1 MPNSRP
7 MFSICIPAYNRA
19 VHLPALLDS
28 IYAQSFKNFEIVICE
43 DQSRERELIAKIADQ
58 YAQQYPDTLNYIE
71 NSENLGYDANVR
83 NLVHNAKGEFCFFMG
98 NDDLMC
104 ENALS
109 IVSSGISR
117 NNNIGLVLKSYAWF
131 DKEPDKINQV
141 IRYFNE
147 ERVLEAGKE
156 AISICFRRV
165 GVLSGLILHR
175 DTANNAATTEFDG
188 TLYYQ
193 MHITSEVVAQMN
205 AVCLPDVL
213 VLSRNSEAP
222 EFGNSSREKG
232 KYTPGIYTPQ
242 ARLNMISG
250 IIRIVTELDRRRNL
264 DLKDDVMRDYAN
276 YFYPYIRDQ
285 LNLPFKE
292 FYSLYKKFGAMGFS
306 RYPMFHIYFFVCYIL
321 GANNF
326 DRVTKFIRNKLGAS
340 LRIGIKKS
348 VGMKKN

>member
-1 MPNSRP
+1 MSESRRK
-7 MFSICIPAYNRA
+7 FSICIPAYNRA

-28 IYAQSFKNFEIVICE
+28 IYAQNFKDFEIVICE
-43 DQSRERELIAKIADQ
+43 DQSRERPLISEIANR
-58 YAQQYPDTLNYIE
+58 YAERYPKTLTYIE

-83 NLVHNAKGEFCFFMG
+83 NIIANAKGEYCFFMG

-104 ENALS
+104 SGALAT
-109 IVSSGISR
+109 VAAGISR
-117 NNNIGLVLKSYAWF
+117 HKNVGLVLKSYAWF
-131 DKEPDKINQV
+131 DNTPDKINQV
-141 IRYFNE
+141 VRYFNE
-147 ERVLEAGKE
+147 ERVLQTGKE

-175 DTANNAATTEFDG
+175 DAAEKAATSEFDG

-193 MHITSEVVAQMN
+193 MHITSEVLAEMN

-232 KYTPGIYTPQ
+232 KYTPGVYTPE

-250 IIRIVTELDRRRNL
+250 VIRIVTALDHRRNL
-264 DLKDDVMRDYAN
+264 DMKDEVMRDYAN

-285 LNLPFKE
+285 LNLPI
-292 FYSLYKKFGAMGFS
+292 KKFYNLYRNFGKMGFS
-306 RYPMFHIYFFVCYIL
+306 RYPMFHLYFIVCYLL
-321 GANNF
+321 GQNGF
-326 DRVTKFIRNKLGAS
+326 DKVTGIIRKKLGTS
-340 LRIGIKKS
+340 LQIGLRKS
-348 VGMKKN
+348 RVNR

>member
-1 MPNSRP
+1 MSESRC

-28 IYAQSFKNFEIVICE
+28 IYAQSFKDFEIVICE
-43 DQSRERELIAKIADQ
+43 DQSRERILISEIANR
-58 YAQQYPDTLNYIE
+58 YAEKYPNTLKYIE

-83 NLVHNAKGEFCFFMG
+83 SIIKNADGKYCFFMG

-104 ENALS
+104 SDALA
-109 IVSSGISR
+109 IVAAGISR
-117 NNNIGLVLKSYAWF
+117 HSNVGLVLKSYAWF
-131 DKEPDKINQV
+131 DETPDKINQTV
-141 IRYFNE
+141 RYFNE
-147 ERVLEAGKE
+147 ERVLQAGKE

-175 DTANNAATTEFDG
+175 DTAEKAATNEFDG

-193 MHITSEVVAQMN
+193 MHITSEVLSQMN
-205 AVCLPDVL
+205 AICLPDVL

-232 KYTPGIYTPQ
+232 KYTPGIYTPE

-250 IIRIVTELDRRRNL
+250 IIRIVQALDRRRNL
-264 DLKDDVMRDYAN
+264 NMEGDIMRDYAN

-285 LNLPFKE
+285 LNLPI
-292 FYSLYKKFGAMGFS
+292 KKFYKLYREFGKMGFS
-306 RYPMFHIYFFVCYIL
+306 RYPMFHIYFIVCYCF
-321 GANNF
+321 GQNKF
-326 DRVTKFIRNKLGAS
+326 DKITKLIRNRLGAS
-340 LRIGIKKS
+340 LQIGMRKS
-348 VGMKKN
+348 